1 MERRKPIGLIIIA
14 ASLVLGAIA
23 LVLAVSGP
31 AHEAGDPKAVEASL
45 RPTVE
50 TVSPTTDPSDT
61 TAEPGAHTSALW
73 QANQDTQLGEAPDEA
88 PLPTR
93 LRIGALGVDAPIEAV
108 GVDPRTGEMEL
119 PATVREVAWYRFG
132 PSPGQA
138 GSAVLA
144 AHVDFKDQGPGV
156 FFDLK
161 TLEPG
166 DRIEVSL
173 EDGEVKNF
181 RVAARDIYRKDELP
195 LAAVF
200 ARQGAPVLTLIT
212 CGGGFNPSI
221 GHYDSNVVVY
231 AVPDG
236 MVDPG
241 GVPG

>member
-1 MERRKPIGLIIIA
+1 MERRRSVGLILVA
-14 ASLVLGAIA
+14 AGLVLGAIA
-23 LVLAVSGP
+23 LVLAVSAP
-31 AHEAGDPKAVEASL
+31 APEAGDPAAVEASL

-50 TVSPTTDPSDT
+50 PFSPSTEPPDT
-61 TAEPGAHTSALW
+61 TAETAPHTSALW
-73 QANQDTQLGEAPDEA
+73 QANQDARSGEAPDQA
-88 PLPTR
+88 PLPIR
-93 LRIGALGVDAPIEAV
+93 LRIEAIGVDAPIEAV
-108 GVDPRTGEMEL
+108 GVDPRTGEMAL

-166 DRIEVSL
+166 DRIEVSF
-173 EDGEVKNF
+173 EDGDVERF

-195 LAAVF
+195 LDAVF

-231 AVPDG
+231 ALPDG
-236 MVDPG
+236 VADPG